1 MSKKE
6 TIDTT
11 FQNDKDQ
18 LVQSIE
24 QLMKNGEAFELIDG
38 DNLEFKGLLIKE
50 VVRQAASEKV
60 IVVAVVGP
68 QSTGKS
74 TLMNYAFGTQFFT
87 ASGRCTSGIY
97 FTLQK
102 FPEHMQNKAEVK
114 WLLMLDTE
122 GLESPERNDPEY
134 DRKIVLF
141 AMLAA
146 DMLIIHNKGE
156 IKPSMINTLQ
166 ICCQSYDKIR

>member
-50 VVRQAASEKV
+50 VVR
-60 IVVAVVGP
+60 
-68 QSTGKS
+68 
-74 TLMNYAFGTQFFT
+74 
-87 ASGRCTSGIY
+87 
-97 FTLQK
+97 
-102 FPEHMQNKAEVK
+102 
-114 WLLMLDTE
+114 
-122 GLESPERNDPEY
+122 
-134 DRKIVLF
+134 
-141 AMLAA
+141 
-146 DMLIIHNKGE
+146 
-156 IKPSMINTLQ
+156 
-166 ICCQSYDKIR
+166 